1 MGFRPKGGTGR
12 GTGEDYYRGIGSTSA
27 RAPSAIHGPPFSS
40 DLRPGGSSSAILAF
54 RAWSSCSEGYPASI
68 SQVDVTDPNGVV
80 REVKFNE
87 RIGRQLIGLADIEL
101 IDLDVGLA
109 TTFPHALLRNREADE
124 KKPAK
129 MTPQIVAAGFVK
141 RFTTAVASRT
151 AVLRTTPMG
160 FLCRGYGYWEEL

>member
-1 MGFRPKGGTGR
+1 M
-12 GTGEDYYRGIGSTSA
+12 
-27 RAPSAIHGPPFSS
+27 
-40 DLRPGGSSSAILAF
+40 
-54 RAWSSCSEGYPASI
+54 
-68 SQVDVTDPNGVV
+68 DVTDPNGVV